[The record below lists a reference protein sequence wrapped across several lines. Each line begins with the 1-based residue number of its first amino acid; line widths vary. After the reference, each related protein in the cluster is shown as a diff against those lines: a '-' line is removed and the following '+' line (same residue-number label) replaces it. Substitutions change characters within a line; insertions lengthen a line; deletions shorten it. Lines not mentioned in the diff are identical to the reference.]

1 MVYGGNGMKGPFF
14 HKIEYDKE
22 ADAIYIGL
30 NDKPVSYTRSLDDSR
45 YIDFDEENNPIG
57 IELLNVSSGVTVGK
71 LPFAEPL
78 ARILE
83 NSDIK
88 VCV

>member
-1 MVYGGNGMKGPFF
+1 MEGMPLAGPFF

-30 NDKPVSYTRSLDDSR
+30 NDKPVSYTKSLDDSR
-45 YIDFDEENNPIG
+45 YIDFDAENNPIG
-57 IELLNVSSGVTVGK
+57 IELLNVSSGVTVGE
-71 LPFAEPL
+71 LPFAGPL

>member
-1 MVYGGNGMKGPFF
+1 MTGPLS

-30 NDKPVSYTRSLDDSR
+30 NEKPVSYTKSLDDSR
-45 YIDFDEENNPIG
+45 NIDFDADNNPIG

-71 LPFAEPL
+71 LPFAGPL

-83 NSDIK
+83 NLNIK
-88 VCV
+88 VGV

>member
-1 MVYGGNGMKGPFF
+1 VEVRSLTGPFF

-30 NDKPVSYTRSLDDSR
+30 NEKPVSYTKSLDDSR
-45 YIDFDEENNPIG
+45 NIDFDADNNPIG

-71 LPFAEPL
+71 LPFAGPL

-83 NSDIK
+83 NSNIK
-88 VCV
+88 VSV

>member
-1 MVYGGNGMKGPFF
+1 MAGPFF
-14 HKIEYDKE
+14 HKIEYDQE

-30 NDKPVSYTRSLDDSR
+30 NDKPVSYTKSLDISR

-57 IELLNVSSGVTVGK
+57 IELLNVSAGVTVDK
-71 LPFAEPL
+71 LPFAEPI
-78 ARILE
+78 AKILE

>member
-1 MVYGGNGMKGPFF
+1 MLLAGPFF

-30 NDKPVSYTRSLDDSR
+30 NDKPVSYTKSLDDSR
-45 YIDFDEENNPIG
+45 YIDFDAENNPIG
-57 IELLNVSSGVTVGK
+57 IELLNVSSGVTVGE
-71 LPFAEPL
+71 LPFAGPL